1 MENEWVTLKIYI
13 FHLNECGQQCFV
25 SQAAVEGKSGRDDC
39 DKYPFTDFLTSAGGL
54 MLTHAAP

>member
-1 MENEWVTLKIYI
+1 MGDIKIYI

-39 DKYPFTDFLTSAGGL
+39 DKYPFTDFLTSAGGI